1 MILWYI
7 SVQCKEHIDHLNML
21 YKKKDGWLLIMKKI
35 EIIVPDRQLDTV
47 SGILKDNN
55 IGGMNHYRI
64 QGKGNIK
71 AEPVSVGRGTMQYT
85 PEFIPRT
92 KIETVVKDEMVDTI
106 VKSLLDSLS
115 NKIGGK
121 IFITDIQET
130 IDIRTKSRGD
140 SAL

>member
-1 MILWYI
+1 
-7 SVQCKEHIDHLNML
+7 
-21 YKKKDGWLLIMKKI
+21 MKKI
-35 EIIVPDRQLDTV
+35 EVIVPDREIDTV

-55 IGGMNHYRI
+55 IGGMHHYRI

-92 KIETVVKDEMVDTI
+92 KIETVVKDELVDTI

-121 IFITDIQET
+121 IFITDIQDA
-130 IDIRTKSRGD
+130 IDIRTKSRGN

>member
-1 MILWYI
+1 
-7 SVQCKEHIDHLNML
+7 
-21 YKKKDGWLLIMKKI
+21 MKKI
-35 EIIVPDRQLDTV
+35 EVIIPDRELDTV
-47 SGILKDNN
+47 SGIFKDNK

-64 QGKGNIK
+64 QGKGSIK
-71 AEPVSVGRGTMQYT
+71 AEPVSVGRGTSMYT

-92 KIETVVKDEMVDTI
+92 KIETVVKDELVEPI
-106 VKSLLDSLS
+106 VKSLLDNLS

-121 IFITDIQET
+121 IFISDIQEA

>member
-1 MILWYI
+1 
-7 SVQCKEHIDHLNML
+7 
-21 YKKKDGWLLIMKKI
+21 MKKI
-35 EIIVPDRQLDTV
+35 EIIVPDRELDTV

-71 AEPVSVGRGTMQYT
+71 AEPVSIGRGTMQYT

-92 KIETVVKDEMVDTI
+92 KIETVVKDELVEVI
-106 VKSLLDSLS
+106 VTNLLEKLS
-115 NKIGGK
+115 NRIGGK
-121 IFITDIQET
+121 IFITDIQEA
-130 IDIRTKSRGD
+130 IDIRSRSKGN